1 MCFKWLARLLAKIPN
16 ANSAEEIYELLRSV
30 FPNADIYI
38 SDSNYGYIN
47 KASLVAFL
55 AKDKTDAANYI
66 PEDYDCDDFSF
77 RLMGQFHV
85 QGSGFEDK
93 AIGIIWL
100 QQPVHALNV
109 CVTEERKVLLIEP
122 QTDKVY
128 ARPEDY
134 IGQLV
139 VM

>member
-1 MCFKWLARLLAKIPN
+1 MCFKWFRKL
-16 ANSAEEIYELLRSV
+16 SASNGDEIYCLLQ
-30 FPNADIYI
+30 DIF
-38 SDSNYGYIN
+38 SDASIYMSDDRYDYVN
-47 KASLVAFL
+47 KNKLLTFL
-55 AKDKTDAANYI
+55 AGDKTNLATYI

-77 RLMGQFHV
+77 RLMGQFHL

-100 QQPVHALNV
+100 QQPAHALNV
-109 CVTEERKVLLIEP
+109 CVTKERKVLLIEP

-128 ARPEDY
+128 VRPEDY